1 MSLFLLQFTGQGQ
14 MDISLA
20 LINQL
25 PTELLIELF
34 STCFDNDPVY
44 LPLSLASVCHLW
56 REIILTSPRLW
67 QFISI
72 DYHQGH
78 RSMSSIISQ
87 AHIWL
92 SRSAPLHFD
101 VEFKL
106 NPNSQDSLLPLMSP
120 FLPSI
125 DRWRHCWIC
134 GSEKEESIYIPDL
147 FQPGLNPVLHYLNLT
162 VQPNE
167 ESTTDSSNPP
177 TLYSCG
183 ANSQKPQ
190 HISMNISIATLP
202 LSDDLTKLQFT
213 ALNITEV
220 SLDVYLLPSQILQF
234 LLACPLLEQLFFSGG
249 FHTEEGEDDS
259 LPLPTVHLV
268 HLRTLLVRNTCFQRT
283 ILSHLHTP
291 CLRELHLQNLNLDF
305 ELQHFHAMEDGDS
318 EEEFPDYSQSPS
330 SDHHTGECTSH
341 DLYNHTI

>member
-1 MSLFLLQFTGQGQ
+1 

-134 GSEKEESIYIPDL
+134 GSEKEESINIPDL

-202 LSDDLTKLQFT
+202 LSDDLAKLQFT

-330 SDHHTGECTSH
+330 SDHHTGERTSH

>member
-1 MSLFLLQFTGQGQ
+1 

-20 LINQL
+20 LINRL

-34 STCFDNDPVY
+34 STCFINDPVY

-56 REIILTSPRLW
+56 RDIILTSPRLW

-72 DYHQGH
+72 DYDGH
-78 RSMSSIISQ
+78 RSIASCLSQ

-106 NPNSQDSLLPLMSP
+106 NSNSQDSLLPIMSP
-120 FLPSI
+120 FLPSM
-125 DRWRHCWIC
+125 DRWRHCWIS
-134 GSEKEESIYIPDL
+134 GPSAKEESLKIPDL
-147 FQPGLNPVLHYLNLT
+147 FQPGLDPVLHYLNLT

-167 ESTTDSSNPP
+167 EIIANSSINLP

-183 ANSQKPQ
+183 ASSQKPQ
-190 HISMNISIATLP
+190 HISMNISAASLP
-202 LSDDLTKLQFT
+202 LPEHLTILHFT

-220 SLDVYLLPSQILQF
+220 SLEVYLQPSHILQF

-249 FHTEEGEDDS
+249 LHAEEVVGEGDDS
-259 LPLPTVHLV
+259 PSLPIVHLV

-291 CLRELHLQNLNLDF
+291 CLRELHLQNLNLDY
-305 ELQHFHAMEDGDS
+305 ELQRSHAMEDGDS
-318 EEEFPDYSQSPS
+318 EEEFPDYSQSPW
-330 SDHHTGECTSH
+330 SDHHTGEPSYKPYGH
-341 DLYNHTI
+341 